1 MSRISWEPKLIIEDW
16 SVDYRVLAILSFLRK
31 LNNGLIGLKTV
42 VFFKNIYNNNQSVS
56 ER

>member
-31 LNNGLIGLKTV
+31 FNNGLIGLKTV